1 MTVIKAIGVL
11 SVAKI
16 SGTIGALVGL
26 VFGIPFA
33 VVAYFAGSTLQLGA
47 GGWVALVALPL
58 IYGALGFVGGALYA
72 WLYNIVSGLV
82 GGIEVD
88 LVAE

>member
-1 MTVIKAIGVL
+1 MTVIKSIGVL

-26 VFGIPFA
+26 VIGIPVA
-33 VVAYFAGSTLQLGA
+33 VVVYFTGSSWQLGA
-47 GGWVALVALPL
+47 AGWVAVVALPL
-58 IYGALGFVGGALYA
+58 LYGVLGFVGGALYA
-72 WLYNIVSGLV
+72 WLYNVVSGWV

-88 LVAE
+88 LVGE

>member
-16 SGTIGALVGL
+16 SGVIGALVGL

-33 VVAYFAGSTLQLGA
+33 VVIYFTGSTWQV
-47 GGWVALVALPL
+47 VAAVALPL
-58 IYGALGFVGGALYA
+58 LYGAAGFVGGALYA
-72 WLYNIVSGLV
+72 WLYNVVSGWV

-88 LVAE
+88 LVGE